1 MFVLQSAK
9 AMAEVH
15 ELLDVPS
22 QLISSQ
28 GGQSNSGLTED
39 RRLGAYLMTSSFVF
53 FGKAEMQQ
61 LTVF

>member
-1 MFVLQSAK
+1 
-9 AMAEVH
+9 MAEVH